1 MSRTLGRYFRY
12 TESMSQSGHTET
24 PTRVAPSELFNTL
37 VFFTWWVRLQQRVEA
52 WSRSSRWTL
61 VGVCALLGVAARLW
75 AQTLPGNWD
84 FGQWINVSTA
94 ALDGRDPY
102 ELFGY
107 NYPPPWL
114 VTLALI
120 KAVTHSTETFRLGI
134 SLLLI
139 VIDLGIALLLLRRGY
154 GLAACLFLLS
164 PVVIAISGQHQ
175 QVEGIAVL
183 FALAAMTVLAASQQ
197 DRITARDWQMAV
209 LLGVSLSFK
218 PVFLLLPLWL
228 ACRPGPWSPRLFRLL
243 APLGVFGVIF
253 CSSFLVY
260 PPREVIQKVLEYSGA
275 NNSPFIN
282 AFVPGQLAPWVLDHG
297 GGKLAF
303 LVLLAAAGWL
313 FRRLAPFESAL
324 AYSITAVVFSWAVVN
339 QYLAGPMAAVAVFL
353 NVGFLIWLLLASLYL
368 GGNVD
373 VLNLWVLRS
382 IQPHV
387 LLDWQQVMR
396 DLFPWI
402 LGGWILFVFASRQ
415 PGRLFFPKQLRD
427 QQVIRG

>member
-1 MSRTLGRYFRY
+1 MGSRALGRHHRY
-12 TESMSQSGHTET
+12 AVPMSQAGLTGKPARVSPSG
-24 PTRVAPSELFNTL
+24 LLNTL
-37 VFFTWWVRLQQRVEA
+37 VFFTWWVRLQQRVQA
-52 WSRSSRWTL
+52 WPRSRRWSL
-61 VGVCALLGVAARLW
+61 VGVCAVLGVAARLW

-94 ALDGRDPY
+94 ALEGKDPY

-114 VTLALI
+114 ITLALI
-120 KAVTHSTETFRLGI
+120 KAVTHSTEMFRLGI
-134 SLLLI
+134 SILLI

-175 QVEGIAVL
+175 QVEGIAVF
-183 FALAAMTVLAASQQ
+183 FALAAMTVLAASKQ
-197 DRITARDWQMAV
+197 DRISARDWQMAV

-228 ACRPGPWSPRLFRLL
+228 ACRPGPWRTRLFRLL
-243 APLGVFGVIF
+243 APLSVFGLIF
-253 CSSFLVY
+253 CTSFLVY
-260 PPREVIQKVLEYSGA
+260 PPREVIQKVLEHSGA

-353 NVGFLIWLLLASLYL
+353 NLGFLIWLLLAALYL
-368 GGNVD
+368 GGSAD
-373 VLNLWVLRS
+373 VFNLCVLRS

-402 LGGWILFVFASRQ
+402 LGGWVLFVFASRH
-415 PGRLFFPKQLRD
+415 PGRLFVPR
-427 QQVIRG
+427 QVRSE